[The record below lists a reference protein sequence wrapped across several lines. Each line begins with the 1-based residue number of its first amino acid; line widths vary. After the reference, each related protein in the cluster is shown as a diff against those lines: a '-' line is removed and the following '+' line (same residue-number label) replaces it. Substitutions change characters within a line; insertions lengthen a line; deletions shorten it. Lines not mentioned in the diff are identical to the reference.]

1 MADVSPD
8 VLEAVA
14 VTCVKCW
21 KETHQPPPASALYLM
36 DDYKWET
43 GHQVRLENEAA
54 QLARGDGYQGTLDDL
69 QHAAHREMYARGD
82 DAQLDKMLRHV
93 AYITQTPGRGSSSSR
108 VNRHPANS
116 AAV

>member
-36 DDYKWET
+36 DDYKWEV
-43 GHQVRLENEAA
+43 GHQATLENEAA

-69 QHAAHREMYARGD
+69 QHAAHREMYARSGS
-82 DAQLDKMLRHV
+82 DADLARMLRHV
-93 AYITQTPGRGSSSSR
+93 E
-108 VNRHPANS
+108 
-116 AAV
+116 AA

>member
-21 KETHQPPPASALYLM
+21 KETHQPPPPSALYLM

-54 QLARGDGYQGTLDDL
+54 QLARGDGYQGTLDEL
-69 QHAAHREMYARGD
+69 QHAAHREMYARSGSD
-82 DAQLDKMLRHV
+82 TDLARMLRHV
-93 AYITQTPGRGSSSSR
+93 EAAYPTPTPGWHTSS
-108 VNRHPANS
+108 H
-116 AAV
+116 